1 MTTVR
6 TLTMNDGHTIPQ
18 IGFGVFLVPDMETRA
33 AVGEALEAGYRH
45 IDTATIYGNEEA
57 VGQALAD
64 SGLARDEVFVTT
76 KLWNADQGR
85 DSARPAL
92 EASLERLGLDHVDLY
107 LIHWP
112 TPARD
117 LYLPTWEAFEELR
130 SAGLTRSIG
139 VSNFLPE
146 HLRRI
151 ADLGGTVPAVN
162 QIELHPTLQQVDI
175 QEADA
180 SLGILTE
187 AWSPLGR
194 GADLEIP
201 AIDLIA
207 TRLGAT
213 PAQVVLAWH
222 LARGRVV
229 IPKSVTPSRIAEN
242 LAAADVSLDEAD
254 LEALDAL
261 EAGIRIGPDPAT
273 LNE

>member
-18 IGFGVFLVPDMETRA
+18 IGFGVFLVPDTETKE

-64 SGLARDEVFVTT
+64 SGLPRDEVFVTT

-130 SAGLTRSIG
+130 SEGLTRSIG

-201 AIDLIA
+201 AIGLIA
-207 TRLGAT
+207 TRLGVT

-229 IPKSVTPSRIAEN
+229 IPKSVTPSRIVEN
-242 LAAADVSLDEAD
+242 LAAADVVLDDAD

-261 EAGIRIGPDPAT
+261 EAGIRIGSDPAT
-273 LNE
+273 FN